1 MAEGEPGKY
10 SILELAKVLRDERG
24 SSRKQYWRIVG
35 SWHSVYTQNPSVTF
49 IGVTEG

>member
-24 SSRKQYWRIVG
+24 SSRKQYWRIVDI
-35 SWHSVYTQNPSVTF
+35 PF
-49 IGVTEG
+49 IHKTPR